1 MVSSE
6 SGEDENKTTNMPRND
21 FDINR
26 LSSRFNSLFWPFKE
40 PKDIKICLNLLKC
53 QVICKIPALKLQCLV
68 QFFTSF
74 IAPEM
79 VKRSLDN
86 MKPAA
91 LVAKPLKAFNKE
103 TTTGMSAPPIG
114 NTMLTPKK
122 PQKAVLAKR
131 QA

>member
-1 MVSSE
+1 ML
-6 SGEDENKTTNMPRND
+6 GT
-21 FDINR
+21 I
-26 LSSRFNSLFWPFKE
+26 LH
-40 PKDIKICLNLLKC
+40 
-53 QVICKIPALKLQCLV
+53 
-68 QFFTSF
+68 QFQ
-74 IAPEM
+74 APEM

-103 TTTGMSAPPIG
+103 TTTGISAPPIG

-131 QA
+131 QALEEIQTGQQKKVNGLNG

>member
-1 MVSSE
+1 
-6 SGEDENKTTNMPRND
+6 
-21 FDINR
+21 
-26 LSSRFNSLFWPFKE
+26 
-40 PKDIKICLNLLKC
+40 
-53 QVICKIPALKLQCLV
+53 
-68 QFFTSF
+68 
-74 IAPEM
+74 M

-103 TTTGMSAPPIG
+103 TTTGISAPPIG

-131 QA
+131 QALECIDKRKAEEIQTGQQKKVNGLNG

>member
-1 MVSSE
+1 ML
-6 SGEDENKTTNMPRND
+6 GT
-21 FDINR
+21 I
-26 LSSRFNSLFWPFKE
+26 LH
-40 PKDIKICLNLLKC
+40 
-53 QVICKIPALKLQCLV
+53 
-68 QFFTSF
+68 QFQ
-74 IAPEM
+74 APEM

-91 LVAKPLKAFNKE
+91 LVAKPLQAFNKE

-131 QA
+131 QALGETPRLI